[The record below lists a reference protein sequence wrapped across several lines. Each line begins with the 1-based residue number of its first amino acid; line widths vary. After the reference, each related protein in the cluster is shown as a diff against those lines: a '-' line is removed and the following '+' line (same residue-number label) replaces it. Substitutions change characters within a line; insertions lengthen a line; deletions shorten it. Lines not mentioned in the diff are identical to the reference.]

1 MRGLMF
7 VRLTAV
13 SLAVSALLTGCGGR
27 ELTNVTLIQTLG
39 VDGAEEVSLTAVGEE
54 EADPQRYQTQG
65 EDLDR
70 ARQRLR
76 ELGATRLEVTHVAQL
91 VLGPDVPVAQVLW
104 QELTNRESGYSATVW
119 LALEESAADLLT
131 QSADPCSRLEAL
143 EQNGSADPPTLLEA
157 VSALT
162 REGEVALPVL
172 VREGE
177 DLRWAGTQTIKEE

>member
-1 MRGLMF
+1 MKRLIF
-7 VRLTAV
+7 VSFALAAV
-13 SLAVSALLTGCGGR
+13 LTGCGGR
-27 ELTNVTLIQTLG
+27 ELTDVTLIQTVG
-39 VDGAEEVSLTAVGEE
+39 VDGAQSVSLTAVGEE
-54 EADPQRYQTQG
+54 EAETACYQTQG
-65 EDLDR
+65 ETLDQ
-70 ARQRLR
+70 ARQQLR
-76 ELGATRLEVTHVAQL
+76 ELGSTRLEVTHVAQL
-91 VLGPDVPVAQVLW
+91 VLGPDVPVAEVLW

-157 VSALT
+157 VSALV